1 MINRSGFA
9 AFVLGA
15 LLFAGL
21 FYLAATKN
29 VLGWSDEAV
38 TDPRVLVSLYAIA
51 FGLPYAILE
60 LTRRT
65 NWLAL
70 LFVLVLIPAAHF
82 AATTAFLWWIGE
94 MQEVSNPLLTGAV
107 AGFTGAALSFL
118 ALFILGLRART
129 AGIAVFL
136 AGLVLLTGWG
146 ALGVWLLPEQ
156 PESILPFILRLYLP
170 WQIIFGFFLSALLRP
185 SPKRGE
191 VAATD

>member
-15 LLFAGL
+15 LLFAGV
-21 FYLAATKN
+21 FYLASTKN
-29 VLGWSDEAV
+29 ILGWGDESAS
-38 TDPRVLVSLYAIA
+38 DPRLLISLYTIA

-60 LTRRT
+60 LTRRP
-65 NWLAL
+65 NALAIL
-70 LFVLVLIPAAHF
+70 YVIILIPAAHF
-82 AATTAFLWWIGE
+82 AAMTAFLAWIGE
-94 MQEVSNPLLTGAV
+94 MQEVSNPLLTGAI

-118 ALFILGLRART
+118 VLFILGLRAAT

-146 ALGVWLLPEQ
+146 ALGVKLLPEQ
-156 PESILPFILRLYLP
+156 PESILDFIIRLYLP

-185 SPKRGE
+185 SPPRGT
-191 VAATD
+191 VATTD